1 MPLSEYRLDIL
12 VISFV
17 NKLKKRYITG
27 SDQVAQGACQFLMN
41 VKSSTR
47 WQSPKEFIALIISIG
62 QCVVKTQPHE
72 FAAGNALRT
81 VSALVR
87 GEMSDSSASSSED
100 NAPVNTAMFHLLV
113 PPPDK

>member
-1 MPLSEYRLDIL
+1 
-12 VISFV
+12 
-17 NKLKKRYITG
+17 
-27 SDQVAQGACQFLMN
+27 MN

-47 WQSPKEFIALIISIG
+47 GQSPKEFIALIISIG
-62 QCVVKTQPHE
+62 LCVVKTQPHE